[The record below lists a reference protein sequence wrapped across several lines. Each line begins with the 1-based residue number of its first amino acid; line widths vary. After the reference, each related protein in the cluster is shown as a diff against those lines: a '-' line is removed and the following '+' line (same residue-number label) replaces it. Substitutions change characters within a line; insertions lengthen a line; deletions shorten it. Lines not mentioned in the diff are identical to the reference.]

1 MAAAKDELAL
11 GSEHAPVTL
20 IEYGSLTCD
29 YCIHFH
35 REVLP
40 HISSQYIET
49 GRVRFVF
56 RDFPT
61 SENAHRGAVAARC
74 AGDQY
79 YEMLKILFAKVG
91 RWSRSGDVDAAL
103 AHHATSIGLEKTQF
117 LNCLNDSRQHAAV
130 TKEQEEA
137 KTRFNVIGTPTFLIN
152 GKLVRGKKTIEEM
165 ETLLKEAL
173 ATIEMESQTTK

>member
-79 YEMLKILFAKVG
+79 YKMLEILFTEVG
-91 RWSRSGDVDAAL
+91 RWSLSRDVDAAL
-103 AHHATSIGLEKTQF
+103 AHQATSIGLKKKPF
-117 LNCLNDSRQHAAV
+117 LHCLNDTRQHV
-130 TKEQEEA
+130 VVSKEQQDA
-137 KTRFNVIGTPTFLIN
+137 KTRFAVLGTPTFLIN
-152 GKLVRGKKTIEEM
+152 GKLVRGKKTFAEM
-165 ETLLKEAL
+165 EILLNEAL
-173 ATIEMESQTTK
+173 TALRDEKPKK